1 MNVLIIE
8 NSELLLERYTQ
19 ILSSIMGIKMQT
31 ITSISSKL
39 KKFIQTHKPEAV
51 IIAQDLT
58 SDDYE
63 ARIQEIRKAQPS
75 TIIIILT
82 TNPFSQ
88 MKKMGER
95 WGADYVLDKSNDF
108 DKLPELFQT
117 FHTVKS

>member
-8 NSELLLERYTQ
+8 NSKLLRERYTR
-19 ILSSIMGIKMQT
+19 ILSSIMGIEMLT
-31 ITSISSKL
+31 LSSISAKSMQ
-39 KKFIQTHKPEAV
+39 FIQTHKPEAV

-63 ARIQEIRKAQPS
+63 TRIQEIRKVQPS

-88 MKKMGER
+88 MKKMGEK

-117 FHTVKS
+117 FHTAKS